1 LEKHVE
7 KLSYN
12 CWIVLSSDPLAI
24 DLLKKHQDKI
34 IWEELSRNPAAIAL
48 LEQHPENIHW
58 SSLSA
63 NPNAAHLLFKL
74 DHVRMREQNES
85 FKEELMAYVFE
96 PCRLMRLSRQ
106 FGIDFRIYLQIY

>member
-1 LEKHVE
+1 MEKNVE

-24 DLLKKHQDKI
+24 DLLKKYPEKI

-48 LEQHPENIHW
+48 LEQYPENIHW
-58 SSLSA
+58 TSLSA

-74 DHVRMREQNES
+74 DHERMKIQNEA
-85 FKEELMAYVFE
+85 FKEELIAYVFE
-96 PCRLMRLSRQ
+96 PGRLMRLSRQ
-106 FGIDFRIYLQIY
+106 FGIDFRIYLQMY